1 MDDAFH
7 RMASRGEPDEGL
19 HHGMNELVTNASF
32 GLTRDF
38 PDPFRQRGE
47 ERF

>member
-1 MDDAFH
+1 
-7 RMASRGEPDEGL
+7 
-19 HHGMNELVTNASF
+19 MNALACNLSF

-38 PDPFRQRGE
+38 PDPVRQCGE